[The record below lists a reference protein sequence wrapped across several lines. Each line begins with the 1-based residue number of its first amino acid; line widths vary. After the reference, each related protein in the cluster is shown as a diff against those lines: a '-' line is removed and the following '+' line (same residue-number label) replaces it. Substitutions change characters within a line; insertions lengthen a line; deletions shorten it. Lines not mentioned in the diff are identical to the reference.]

1 MVNNKNILVI
11 KHGSTGD
18 IFMSFNALKSILNYS
33 PNITICSTKTGL
45 KTFRLLNSHFNEIID
60 ERGKII
66 QTLKVLLKIKK
77 KRFDYIIDLQNS
89 TRTSIYLLFIKLF
102 TKAQSNGTSIFSS
115 KRYKSQNYKEHVII
129 GLNKQIQL
137 LNIQKIQNK
146 IYHPLKKFNQVIIV
160 PGSSKSGQ
168 SKRWPFESYLKVID
182 YLISKKI
189 KCYIIGGNDEKE
201 IGKMIPKNKYIIN
214 LINNSPWDYVKKIAL
229 KSKVT
234 ISNDT
239 SAMHFISNL
248 NLPVIAIMKDNIYS
262 FRNNPLSDNSI
273 IIKNKNIKNIPAKK
287 VIKALSKYV

>member
-89 TRTSIYLLFIKLF
+89 NRTSIYLLFIKLF

-168 SKRWPFESYLKVID
+168 SKRWPFESYLKVIE

-189 KCYIIGGNDEKE
+189 RCYIIGGNDEKE

-287 VIKALSKYV
+287 VINALSKYV

>member
-33 PNITICSTKTGL
+33 PNITICSTKTGI

-168 SKRWPFESYLKVID
+168 SKRWPFESYLKVIE

-189 KCYIIGGNDEKE
+189 RCYIIGGNDEKE

-214 LINNSPWDYVKKIAL
+214 LINNSPWDSVKKIAL

-287 VIKALSKYV
+287 VINALSKYV

>member
-1 MVNNKNILVI
+1 MLKDKNILVI

-18 IFMSFNALKSILNYS
+18 IFMSFNALKSILDYN

-77 KRFDYIIDLQNS
+77 KRFDYVVDLQNS

-102 TKAQSNGTSIFSS
+102 TKAQSNGTSVFSS
-115 KRYKSQNYKEHVII
+115 IRYKSKKHKEHVIT

-137 LNIQKIQNK
+137 LNIKKIQNK
-146 IYHPLKKFNQVIIV
+146 IYQPLKKYNQVIIV

-168 SKRWPFESYLKVID
+168 SKRWPFDNYLKVIE
-182 YLISKKI
+182 YLISKRV
-189 KCYIIGGNDEKE
+189 KCYIIGGKDEKE
-201 IGKMIPKNKYIIN
+201 IEKMIPKNKYIIN

-287 VIKALSKYV
+287 VINALSKYV

>member
-115 KRYKSQNYKEHVII
+115 KRYKSQNYKEHVIV

-168 SKRWPFESYLKVID
+168 SKRWPFESYLKVIE

-287 VIKALSKYV
+287 VINALSKYV

>member
-18 IFMSFNALKSILNYS
+18 IFMSFNALKSILNFS

-115 KRYKSQNYKEHVII
+115 KRYKSQNYKEHVIV

-168 SKRWPFESYLKVID
+168 SKRWPFESYLKVIE

-214 LINNSPWDYVKKIAL
+214 LINNSPWDSVKKIAL

-287 VIKALSKYV
+287 VINALSKYV

>member
-45 KTFRLLNSHFNEIID
+45 KTFRLLNSNFNEIID

-168 SKRWPFESYLKVID
+168 SKRWPFESYLKVIE

-189 KCYIIGGNDEKE
+189 RCYIIGGNDEKE

-214 LINNSPWDYVKKIAL
+214 LIDNSPWDYVKKIAL

-287 VIKALSKYV
+287 VINALSKYV

>member
-18 IFMSFNALKSILNYS
+18 IFMSFNALKSIFNYS

-168 SKRWPFESYLKVID
+168 SKRWPFESYLKVIE

-189 KCYIIGGNDEKE
+189 RCYIIGGNDEKE

-214 LINNSPWDYVKKIAL
+214 LINNSPWDSVKKIAL

-287 VIKALSKYV
+287 VINALSKYV

>member
-168 SKRWPFESYLKVID
+168 SKRWPFESYLKVIE

>member
-45 KTFRLLNSHFNEIID
+45 KTFRLLNGHFNEIID

-168 SKRWPFESYLKVID
+168 SKRWPFESYLKVIE

>member
-45 KTFRLLNSHFNEIID
+45 KTFRLLNNHFNEIID

>member
-168 SKRWPFESYLKVID
+168 SKRWPFESYLKVIE

-189 KCYIIGGNDEKE
+189 RCYIIGGNDEKE

-287 VIKALSKYV
+287 VINALSKYV

>member
-168 SKRWPFESYLKVID
+168 SKRWPFESYLKVIE

-214 LINNSPWDYVKKIAL
+214 LIDNSPWDYVKKIAL

-287 VIKALSKYV
+287 VINALSKYV

>member
-168 SKRWPFESYLKVID
+168 SKRWPFESYLKVIE

-189 KCYIIGGNDEKE
+189 RCYIIGGNDEKE

-248 NLPVIAIMKDNIYS
+248 NLPIIAIMKDNIYS

-287 VIKALSKYV
+287 VINALSKYV